1 MQTSKVRF
9 SASEID
15 RLCKIQ
21 HLRVLFQTVLS
32 FQPLTTLKQSFTDIF
47 LNRCS
52 WKFRISHKKYLCW
65 SLFLIKLQIS
75 FYSKETPTQF
85 LSCEYCDIFK
95 NSFFKEHLWRLLLT
109 TLAQSSTLDI
119 WLSSG
124 YAFVGGNSSF
134 PYLIISEML

>member
-15 RLCKIQ
+15 HLCKIQ

-95 NSFFKEHLWRLLLT
+95 NSFFKEHLATASDYFGTKLYLRYLTEFWIRLC
-109 TLAQSSTLDI
+109 
-119 WLSSG
+119 G
-124 YAFVGGNSSF
+124 REF
-134 PYLIISEML
+134 